1 MDDFLKHI
9 EEHRHEFYAHI
20 YKVVWDTG
28 IADDVFSESVLA
40 AYTSRDKFTPGTNFR
55 AWMYRIITNKC
66 FVANREIA
74 RTPDSL
80 DEATTSFA
88 SLDDDSSY
96 VDIIDK
102 PHEFLEKCGDEV
114 NIAFRKLST
123 AEKSAVLLKS
133 VAQLSYSDIATVLN
147 IPTGTVMTHLARGRA
162 KLRNSLL
169 DYAREEGFIRKPLI
183 ALSIKNE
190 ANEKRTVRCG

>member
-9 EEHRHEFYAHI
+9 EKHRHEFYGHI

-40 AYTSRDKFTPGTNFR
+40 AYKSRGKFTPGTNFR

-66 FVANREIA
+66 FVANRETA
-74 RTPDSL
+74 RTPESI
-80 DEATTSFA
+80 DEATNKFVAVDDGA
-88 SLDDDSSY
+88 SY
-96 VDIIDK
+96 IDIIDA
-102 PHEFLEKCGDEV
+102 PDDFLGKCGDEV

-123 AEKSAVLLKS
+123 AERSSVLLKS
-133 VAQLSYSDIATVLN
+133 VARLSYSDIAGILD

-162 KLRNSLL
+162 KLRSSLL
-169 DYAREEGFIRKPLI
+169 DYAREEGFVRKPLI
-183 ALSIKNE
+183 ALNLQNE
-190 ANEKRTVRCG
+190 TSNKKMVRCG